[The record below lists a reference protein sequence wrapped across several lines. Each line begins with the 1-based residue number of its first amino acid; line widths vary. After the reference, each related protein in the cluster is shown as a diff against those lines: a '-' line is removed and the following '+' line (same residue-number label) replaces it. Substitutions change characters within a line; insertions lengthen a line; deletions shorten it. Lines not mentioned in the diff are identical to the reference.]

1 MERGEWGE
9 AIEVWIDGW
18 IQVATHFRIFPHLTL
33 LHSKNS
39 KNRVCNYNICRE
51 QRPGLIYENTPSR
64 ECSQIYLHFKICRD
78 ATFTVVE
85 KSSKLVG
92 IITEFS
98 GNNNRDIHYYEKQ
111 CREINVYSFQ
121 NTTLY
126 KTIVRIVWTVY
137 PFTKK
142 LSRPRFKIWKFYET
156 LYPFFLLISIYI

>member
-1 MERGEWGE
+1 MK
-9 AIEVWIDGW
+9 
-18 IQVATHFRIFPHLTL
+18 T
-33 LHSKNS
+33 
-39 KNRVCNYNICRE
+39 RE
-51 QRPGLIYENTPSR
+51 NFR

-78 ATFTVVE
+78 AIFTVVE

-126 KTIVRIVWTVY
+126 KTIVRIV
-137 PFTKK
+137 
-142 LSRPRFKIWKFYET
+142 
-156 LYPFFLLISIYI
+156 

>member
-1 MERGEWGE
+1 M
-9 AIEVWIDGW
+9 DGSRSRPTFESFPIW
-18 IQVATHFRIFPHLTL
+18 LCYIAKIAKTGFVIIIFVE
-33 LHSKNS
+33 SKGRDWFM
-39 KNRVCNYNICRE
+39 KTRPRE
-51 QRPGLIYENTPSR
+51 NFR